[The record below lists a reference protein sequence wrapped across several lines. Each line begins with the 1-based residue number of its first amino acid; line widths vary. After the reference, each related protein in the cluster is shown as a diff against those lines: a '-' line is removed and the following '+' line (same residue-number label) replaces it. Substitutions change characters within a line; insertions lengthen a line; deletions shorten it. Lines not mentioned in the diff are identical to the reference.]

1 MSSEKYTDDFNEV
14 KSLGI
19 ANSTTATADPALVGR
34 TSHAAAA
41 SAHDNEVK
49 VAGGLETAKPQP

>member
-1 MSSEKYTDDFNEV
+1 LSSEKYTDDFNEV

-49 VAGGLETAKPQP
+49 VAGGL